1 LGGRR
6 FLEDEFDTPLP
17 IVPEPAC
24 HLVLIPYEET
34 TTYRRGTR
42 AAPEAIVE
50 ASSHVELF
58 DESLRVD
65 ATLHGVETLRPPV
78 TDLRSITACA
88 RRLRADHPRSL
99 LGFLGG
105 EHSITPALVAGCCEG
120 EFGVVWIDAHAD
132 LRESYLGKQDN
143 HACAGFHTARLAPM
157 VQIGV
162 RTLARE
168 EAEFLAHTDRVRAF
182 TRWGEDARKAVEAL
196 PRNLYLTVD
205 VDGFSPELVRAVGTP
220 EPGGLH
226 WEEVLDI
233 IKNLFREK
241 SVIAFDVVELCPD
254 ERDIASTFTIAKLVY
269 KIISH
274 HAYYTLG
281 G

>member
-58 DESLRVD
+58 DESLRVG